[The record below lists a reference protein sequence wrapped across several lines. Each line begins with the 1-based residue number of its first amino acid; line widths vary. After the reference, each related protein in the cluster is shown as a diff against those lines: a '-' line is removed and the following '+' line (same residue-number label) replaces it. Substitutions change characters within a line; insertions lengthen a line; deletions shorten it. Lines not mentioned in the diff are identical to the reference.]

1 MKNKNIGNFISE
13 CRKAKGLTQKQL
25 ADKLYVSDK
34 AVSKW
39 ERNICLFDISLIQPL
54 ADILGV
60 SVNELLEG
68 KHLDQKDDQEILSK
82 IKQYSQKKIK
92 HLRILYGIALL
103 STVIIT
109 LYLIY
114 QFSYE
119 ILVQHNYVT
128 YVIIA
133 LCFGGYCAFFTKLQL
148 PDYYDENRIHFV
160 STGIM
165 RINIPGISFNNNNWF
180 KINQVIIVWSIFM
193 LVTIP
198 LLYMLTSMLS
208 FTEIWITYQT
218 LICIVILSSLFI
230 PLVVCAKRYE

>member
-25 ADKLYVSDK
+25 AEKLYVSDK

-60 SVNELLEG
+60 SVSELLEG

-109 LYLIY
+109 LYLMY
-114 QFSYE
+114 QYSYE

-128 YVIIA
+128 YIIIA

-165 RINIPGISFNNNNWF
+165 RINIPGIRFNNNNWF

-218 LICIVILSSLFI
+218 LIYIVILSSLFI

>member
-1 MKNKNIGNFISE
+1 MNNKNIGNFISE

-25 ADKLYVSDK
+25 AEKLYVSDK

-109 LYLIY
+109 LYLMY
-114 QFSYE
+114 QYSYE

-165 RINIPGISFNNNNWF
+165 RINMPGIRFNNNNWF
-180 KINQVIIVWSIFM
+180 KINQVIIVWSIFI

>member
-25 ADKLYVSDK
+25 AEKLYVSDK

-60 SVNELLEG
+60 SINELLEG
-68 KHLDQKDDQEILSK
+68 KHLDQKNDQEILSK

-109 LYLIY
+109 LYLMY
-114 QFSYE
+114 QYSYE

-165 RINIPGISFNNNNWF
+165 RINMPGIRFNNNNWF
-180 KINQVIIVWSIFM
+180 KINKVIIVRSIFM
-193 LVTIP
+193 LLVCPIFFGIS
-198 LLYMLTSMLS
+198 LYTSFFRNS
-208 FTEIWITYQT
+208 FRI
-218 LICIVILSSLFI
+218 
-230 PLVVCAKRYE
+230 KK

>member
-25 ADKLYVSDK
+25 AEKLYVSDK

-54 ADILGV
+54 ADTLGV
-60 SVNELLEG
+60 SVSELLEG
-68 KHLDQKDDQEILSK
+68 KRLDQKDDQEILTK

-92 HLRILYGIALL
+92 QLRIFYGIALL
-103 STVIIT
+103 CAIIIT
-109 LYLIY
+109 IYLMY
-114 QFSYE
+114 QYSYE
-119 ILVQHNYVT
+119 TLVQHNYIT

-148 PDYYDENRIHFV
+148 PDYYDENRILFV

-165 RINIPGISFNNNNWF
+165 RINMPGIPFNNNNWF

-198 LLYMLTSMLS
+198 FLYMLTSMLS
-208 FTEIWITYQT
+208 FTKVWISYKTM
-218 LICIVILSSLFI
+218 ICIVILSSLFI